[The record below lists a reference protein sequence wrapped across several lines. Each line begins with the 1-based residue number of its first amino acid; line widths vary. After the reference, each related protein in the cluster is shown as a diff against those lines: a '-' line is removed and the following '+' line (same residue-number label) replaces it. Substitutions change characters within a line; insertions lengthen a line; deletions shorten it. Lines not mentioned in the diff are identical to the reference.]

1 MARRFPLLRLR
12 GEGPGRGL
20 KGASAAATPSERTN
34 LAIQDYIDD
43 TARSVAFLSRIPI
56 PQRHFIG
63 HDGRLSRAVRAFPL
77 AGALIALP
85 AAALAAVLSA
95 LSAPPLL
102 IAFAAL
108 ALQVLVTG
116 ALHEDGLSDSADG
129 IGGGR
134 DRESALAI
142 MKDSRVGSYGVVALV
157 LSFGLR
163 AAAIAALAVVLTPSG
178 LGMALLAVAAASRTA
193 MVWHWSLLPP
203 ARQGGVAAS
212 VGEPAR
218 GATTIAL
225 ASGIVLAALLLLP
238 HGTVSAILF
247 ALAAAVLAVLAFN
260 RIALGKVG
268 GHTGDTIGAT
278 QQLAEMSVLFALAL
292 AL

>member
-1 MARRFPLLRLR
+1 MDIR
-12 GEGPGRGL
+12 GF
-20 KGASAAATPSERTN
+20 
-34 LAIQDYIDD
+34 IDD
-43 TARSVAFLSRIPI
+43 TARSIAFLSRVPV
-56 PQRHFIG
+56 PQRHFAG

-77 AGALIALP
+77 AGVLILLP
-85 AAALAAVLSA
+85 PAALAAILSA
-95 LSAPPLL
+95 LHAPPLL
-102 IAFAAL
+102 LAFATL
-108 ALQVLVTG
+108 GLQVLLTG

-142 MKDSRVGSYGVVALV
+142 MKDSRVGSYGVVALI

-163 AAAIAALAVVLTPSG
+163 ATAIAALATALPPSG

-203 ARQGGVAAS
+203 ARRDGVAAS
-212 VGEPAR
+212 VGEPER
-218 GATTIAL
+218 GATVFAL
-225 ASGIVLAALLLLP
+225 TSGILMATLLILP
-238 HGTVSAILF
+238 HGTMI
-247 ALAAAVLAVLAFN
+247 ALVLALVAAVIAVLAFN
-260 RIALGKVG
+260 RMALRKIG

>member
-1 MARRFPLLRLR
+1 MNIRDF
-12 GEGPGRGL
+12 
-20 KGASAAATPSERTN
+20 
-34 LAIQDYIDD
+34 IDD
-43 TARSVAFLSRIPI
+43 TARSVAFLSRVPV
-56 PQRHFIG
+56 PQRHFTD

-77 AGALIALP
+77 AGVLIVLP

-95 LSAPPLL
+95 LHAAPLL
-102 IAFAAL
+102 LAFATL
-108 ALQVLVTG
+108 GLQVMMTG

-134 DRESALAI
+134 DRDSALAI

-163 AAAIAALAVVLTPSG
+163 AAAIAALAATLTPSG

-203 ARQGGVAAS
+203 ARRDGVAAS
-212 VGEPAR
+212 VGEPDQA
-218 GATTIAL
+218 ATTVAL
-225 ASGIVLAALLLLP
+225 ASGILLAALLLLP
-238 HGTVSAILF
+238 HGTVLSWLL
-247 ALAAAVLAVLAFN
+247 ALAAAALSVLLFN
-260 RIALGKVG
+260 RIALRKIG

>member
-1 MARRFPLLRLR
+1 MGIRDF
-12 GEGPGRGL
+12 
-20 KGASAAATPSERTN
+20 
-34 LAIQDYIDD
+34 IDD
-43 TARSVAFLSRIPI
+43 TARSVAFLSRVPM

-63 HDGRLSRAVRAFPL
+63 YDGRLSRAVRAFPL
-77 AGALIALP
+77 AGVLIVLP
-85 AAALAAVLSA
+85 AAALAAMLSA
-95 LSAPPLL
+95 IHAPPALL
-102 IAFAAL
+102 AIATL

-134 DRESALAI
+134 DRDSALAI
-142 MKDSRVGSYGVVALV
+142 MKDSRAGSYGVVALI

-163 AAAIAALAVVLTPSG
+163 AAAIAALAAALTPSG

-203 ARQGGVAAS
+203 ARRDGVAAS
-212 VGEPAR
+212 VGEPESR
-218 GATTIAL
+218 ATLFAL
-225 ASGIVLAALLLLP
+225 ASGILIAVLLLLP
-238 HGTVSAILF
+238 HTTLHAILL
-247 ALAAAVLAVLAFN
+247 ALAAAVLAVLVFN
-260 RIALGKVG
+260 RMALGKIG

>member
-1 MARRFPLLRLR
+1 M
-12 GEGPGRGL
+12 
-20 KGASAAATPSERTN
+20 T
-34 LAIQDYIDD
+34 AIQDFIDD
-43 TARSVAFLSRIPI
+43 TARSVAFLSRAPV

-77 AGALIALP
+77 AGVLIVLP

-95 LSAPPLL
+95 FHAPPALL
-102 IAFAAL
+102 AFATL

-134 DRESALAI
+134 DRESALVI

-163 AAAIAALAVVLTPSG
+163 AAAIAALATVLTPSA

-203 ARQGGVAAS
+203 ARRDGVAAS
-212 VGEPAR
+212 VGEPER
-218 GATTIAL
+218 GATTFAL
-225 ASGIVLAALLLLP
+225 ISGALIAALLLLP
-238 HGTVSAILF
+238 HGTVLAF
-247 ALAAAVLAVLAFN
+247 ALALAASIIAVLTFD
-260 RIALGKVG
+260 RIAMRKIG

>member
-1 MARRFPLLRLR
+1 MDIRDL
-12 GEGPGRGL
+12 
-20 KGASAAATPSERTN
+20 
-34 LAIQDYIDD
+34 IDD
-43 TARSVAFLSRIPI
+43 TARSVAFLSRVPV

-63 HDGRLSRAVRAFPL
+63 HDGRLGRAVRAFPL
-77 AGALIALP
+77 AGLLVALP
-85 AAALAAVLSA
+85 PAALASA
-95 LSAPPLL
+95 LSAIAAPPPVL
-102 IAFAAL
+102 AFAVLAL
-108 ALQVLVTG
+108 ATLITG
-116 ALHEDGLSDSADG
+116 ALHEDGLADSADG

-142 MKDSRVGSYGVVALV
+142 MKDSRVGSYGVVALI

-163 AAAIAALAVVLTPSG
+163 ATAIAALATALPPSG

-203 ARQGGVAAS
+203 ARRDGVAAS
-212 VGEPAR
+212 VGEPER
-218 GATTIAL
+218 GATVFAL
-225 ASGIVLAALLLLP
+225 TSGILMATLLILP
-238 HGTVSAILF
+238 HGTMIALVL
-247 ALAAAVLAVLAFN
+247 ALAAAVIAVLAFN
-260 RIALGKVG
+260 RMALRKIG

>member
-1 MARRFPLLRLR
+1 M
-12 GEGPGRGL
+12 
-20 KGASAAATPSERTN
+20 
-34 LAIQDYIDD
+34 AIQDYIDD
-43 TARSVAFLSRIPI
+43 TARSVAFLSRVPV

-77 AGALIALP
+77 AGVLIVLP
-85 AAALAAVLSA
+85 AAALAALLSA
-95 LSAPPLL
+95 FHAPPLL
-102 IAFAAL
+102 VAFATL
-108 ALQVLVTG
+108 AVQVLVTG

-142 MKDSRVGSYGVVALV
+142 MKDSRIGSYGAVALI

-163 AAAIAALAVVLTPSG
+163 AAAIAALAAALSPSG

-212 VGEPAR
+212 VGEPDG
-218 GATTIAL
+218 GATIVAL
-225 ASGIVLAALLLLP
+225 ASGILLAAALLLP
-238 HGTVSAILF
+238 HGSVL
-247 ALAAAVLAVLAFN
+247 ALVLALVLAVAAVIAFN
-260 RIALGKVG
+260 RLALGKIG

>member
-1 MARRFPLLRLR
+1 M
-12 GEGPGRGL
+12 
-20 KGASAAATPSERTN
+20 T
-34 LAIQDYIDD
+34 AIQDFIDD
-43 TARSVAFLSRIPI
+43 TARSVAFLSRVPV

-77 AGALIALP
+77 AGVLVVLP
-85 AAALAAVLSA
+85 AAALAALLSA
-95 LSAPPLL
+95 LHAPPALL
-102 IAFAAL
+102 AFATL
-108 ALQVLVTG
+108 AMQVLITG

-134 DRESALAI
+134 DRESALLI
-142 MKDSRVGSYGVVALV
+142 MKDSRVGSYGAVALI
-157 LSFGLR
+157 LSFGIR
-163 AAAIAALAVVLTPSG
+163 AAAIAALATVLTPSA

-203 ARQGGVAAS
+203 ARRDGVAAS
-212 VGEPAR
+212 VGEPER
-218 GATTIAL
+218 GATVFAL
-225 ASGIVLAALLLLP
+225 ASGILIAALLLLP
-238 HGTVSAILF
+238 HGTVLAIAL
-247 ALAAAVLAVLAFN
+247 ALAAAVLAVLVFD
-260 RIALGKVG
+260 RIALRKIG

>member
-1 MARRFPLLRLR
+1 M
-12 GEGPGRGL
+12 
-20 KGASAAATPSERTN
+20 N
-34 LAIQDYIDD
+34 IQDFIDD
-43 TARSVAFLSRIPI
+43 TARSVAFLSRVPV
-56 PQRHFIG
+56 PQRHFTG

-77 AGALIALP
+77 AGVLIVLP
-85 AAALAAVLSA
+85 AAALAAILSA
-95 LSAPPLL
+95 LHAPPFLL
-102 IAFAAL
+102 AFATL
-108 ALQVLVTG
+108 GLQVLVTG

-134 DRESALAI
+134 DRDSALAI

-163 AAAIAALAVVLTPSG
+163 AAGIAALATVLSPSG

-203 ARQGGVAAS
+203 ARRDGVAAS
-212 VGEPAR
+212 VGEPEPA
-218 GATTIAL
+218 ATTIAL
-225 ASGIVLAALLLLP
+225 ASGILLAAAFLLP
-238 HGTVSAILF
+238 HGTITALLLAL
-247 ALAAAVLAVLAFN
+247 ALAALAVLAFN
-260 RIALGKVG
+260 RIAMRKIG

-292 AL
+292 TL

>member
-1 MARRFPLLRLR
+1 LRRVLSPVRR
-12 GEGPGRGL
+12 EGLFDVDIR
-20 KGASAAATPSERTN
+20 
-34 LAIQDYIDD
+34 DFIDD
-43 TARSVAFLSRIPI
+43 TARSVAFLSRIHV

-77 AGALIALP
+77 AGVLIVLP
-85 AAALAAVLSA
+85 AAALAALLSA
-95 LSAPPLL
+95 LGTSPLL

-108 ALQVLVTG
+108 GLQTLITG

-134 DRESALAI
+134 DRDSALAI
-142 MKDSRVGSYGVVALV
+142 MKDSRAGSYGVVALV

-163 AAAIAALAVVLTPSG
+163 AAAIAALAGVLTPSG
-178 LGMALLAVAAASRTA
+178 LGMVLLSAAAASRTA

-203 ARQGGVAAS
+203 ARRDGVAAS
-212 VGEPAR
+212 VGEPDST
-218 GATTIAL
+218 ATTVAL
-225 ASGIVLAALLLLP
+225 ATGALLAALLLLP
-238 HGTVSAILF
+238 HGTVISLVLALVASAC
-247 ALAAAVLAVLAFN
+247 AVLAFN
-260 RIALGKVG
+260 RVAIRKIG

-278 QQLAEMSVLFALAL
+278 QQLAEMAMLFALAV

>member
-1 MARRFPLLRLR
+1 MDIRDF
-12 GEGPGRGL
+12 
-20 KGASAAATPSERTN
+20 
-34 LAIQDYIDD
+34 IDD
-43 TARSVAFLSRIPI
+43 TARSVAFLSRVPV
-56 PQRHFIG
+56 PQRHFAG

-77 AGALIALP
+77 AGLLIVLP
-85 AAALAAVLSA
+85 SAALAAILSA
-95 LSAPPLL
+95 LHAPPLL
-102 IAFAAL
+102 LAFATL

-142 MKDSRVGSYGVVALV
+142 MKDSRIGSYGAVALV

-163 AAAIAALAVVLTPSG
+163 AAAIAALASALTPSG
-178 LGMALLAVAAASRTA
+178 LGMVLLAVAAASRTA

-203 ARQGGVAAS
+203 ARRDGVAAS
-212 VGEPAR
+212 VGEPGT
-218 GATTIAL
+218 GATTTAL
-225 ASGIVLAALLLLP
+225 VSGILFAALLLLP
-238 HGTVSAILF
+238 HGTILAILA
-247 ALAAAVLAVLAFN
+247 ALAAAAIAVIAFN
-260 RIALGKVG
+260 RVAMRKIG

-278 QQLAEMSVLFALAL
+278 QQLAEMSVLFALAM

>member
-1 MARRFPLLRLR
+1 MSIRDF
-12 GEGPGRGL
+12 
-20 KGASAAATPSERTN
+20 
-34 LAIQDYIDD
+34 IDD
-43 TARSVAFLSRIPI
+43 TARSVAFLSRVPM

-63 HDGRLSRAVRAFPL
+63 YDGRLSRAVRAFPL
-77 AGALIALP
+77 AGVLIVLP
-85 AAALAAVLSA
+85 AAALAALLSA
-95 LSAPPLL
+95 FHAPPALL
-102 IAFAAL
+102 AISTL

-134 DRESALAI
+134 DRDSALAI
-142 MKDSRVGSYGVVALV
+142 MKDSRAGSYGVVALI

-163 AAAIAALAVVLTPSG
+163 AAAIAALAAVLTPSG

-203 ARQGGVAAS
+203 ARRDGVAAS
-212 VGEPAR
+212 VGEPENS
-218 GATTIAL
+218 ATLFAL
-225 ASGIVLAALLLLP
+225 ASGIGISALLLLP
-238 HGTVSAILF
+238 HGTVASF
-247 ALAAAVLAVLAFN
+247 ALASAAAVLAVLLFT
-260 RIALGKVG
+260 RIALRKIG

-278 QQLAEMSVLFALAL
+278 QQLAEMSVLFSLAL